1 MKKIIQITLIF
12 FLVLTLII
20 FYKTYFGNKPNLN
33 TNLSK
38 IERESSEPSKN
49 NLIKNLKYQVKLDQN
64 SQYTITSNLSEITY
78 EDGLEIVK
86 MQEVV
91 ALFTD
96 ESNIPI
102 IITSDEA
109 IYNNSTYFTSFRKN
123 VKIEYLSNSVTSN
136 KVDIDFSNKNI
147 MIKENVK
154 YDGLQGS
161 ITSDNVQINLITR
174 KIKMYMNEKSAKV
187 EILTKD

>member
-123 VKIEYLSNSVTSN
+123 VKIEYLSNFITSN
-136 KVDIDFSNKNI
+136 IVDLDFNNKNI

-154 YDGLQGS
+154 YEGLQGS
-161 ITSDNVQINLITR
+161 ITSDNVQINLITK
-174 KIKMYMNEKSAKV
+174 KIKMYMNEKNAKV
-187 EILTKD
+187 KISTKN

>member
-123 VKIEYLSNSVTSN
+123 VKIEYLSNFITSN
-136 KVDIDFSNKNI
+136 IVDLDFNNKNI

-154 YDGLQGS
+154 YEGLQGS
-161 ITSDNVQINLITR
+161 ITSDNVQINLITK
-174 KIKMYMNEKSAKV
+174 KIKMYMNEINAKV
-187 EILTKD
+187 KISTKN

>member
-20 FYKTYFGNKPNLN
+20 FYKTYFGNKQDLN

-38 IERESSEPSKN
+38 IEEKVSEQSKN

-64 SQYTITSNLSEITY
+64 SQYIITSELSEITY

-91 ALFTD
+91 ALFIG
-96 ESNIPI
+96 ESDIPI
-102 IITSDEA
+102 KITSDEA
-109 IYNNSTYFTSFRKN
+109 IYNNSTYFTSFKKN
-123 VKIEYLSNSVTSN
+123 VKIEYLNNFITSN
-136 KVDIDFSNKNI
+136 KIDLDFNNKNI
-147 MIKENVK
+147 IIKENVK
-154 YDGLQGS
+154 YEGLQGS
-161 ITSDNVQINLITR
+161 ITSDNIQINLITK
-174 KIKMYMNEKSAKV
+174 KIRMYMNENNAKV
-187 EILTKD
+187 KILTKN

>member
-123 VKIEYLSNSVTSN
+123 VKIEYLSNFIASN
-136 KVDIDFSNKNI
+136 IVDLDFNNKNI

-154 YDGLQGS
+154 YEGLQGS
-161 ITSDNVQINLITR
+161 ITSDNVQINLITK
-174 KIKMYMNEKSAKV
+174 KIKMYMNEKNAKV
-187 EILTKD
+187 KISTKN

>member
-1 MKKIIQITLIF
+1 MKKIVQLILIF
-12 FLVLTLII
+12 FLILILI
-20 FYKTYFGNKPNLN
+20 LFYKTYFGNKPNLN
-33 TNLSK
+33 ANFSEIK
-38 IERESSEPSKN
+38 QESSGPIKN

-64 SQYTITSNLSEITY
+64 SQYIITSNLSEITY
-78 EDGLEIVK
+78 EDGIEIVK

-91 ALFTD
+91 ALFIG
-96 ESNIPI
+96 ESNVPI
-102 IITSDEA
+102 NITADEA